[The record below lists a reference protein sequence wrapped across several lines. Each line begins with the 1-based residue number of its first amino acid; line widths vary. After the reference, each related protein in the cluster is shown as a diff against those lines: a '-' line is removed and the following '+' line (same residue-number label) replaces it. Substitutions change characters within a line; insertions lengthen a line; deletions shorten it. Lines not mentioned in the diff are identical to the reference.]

1 MFFLA
6 SPVHADYQRAYQ
18 DYVYNYGAYRNSYN
32 EYTVAKS
39 TYQTYRTLTA
49 QNEAINKFRAVLKN
63 RATVMVVYYDLLQEK
78 LNSAPGVV
86 DSDKSTFNGIKESE
100 KNWLAGH
107 QKKIDAAGSLEDLN
121 SVSQEFDSRYSQ
133 MDLET
138 RQTVG
143 KILLSKE
150 VDLKG
155 QLDLIFNNLD
165 TKLKEMRTEGVNT
178 TTQDRG
184 VISSKNKLELFNQK
198 VDEGK
203 AIFFPERNDQIDIFK
218 GQQRLTEANQYLRE
232 TVNYLLEVIKS
243 VTG

>member
-63 RATVMVVYYDLLQEK
+63 RATVMAVYYNLLQEK
-78 LNSAPGVV
+78 LVN
-86 DSDKSTFNGIKESE
+86 DKDTFNGIKESE
-100 KNWLAGH
+100 KGWLDAH

-150 VDLKG
+150 IDLKG